1 MTMKSKTTKG
11 MTLIELVVAVAIFAV
26 LASLAA
32 PNLKSFMRSNRLTSA
47 TNDLAGSLN
56 IIRSEAVKRSTDIKL
71 CISDANQSDC
81 NTGSTDWEDGWI
93 AFIDTDD
100 NDAINGS
107 DKVLRVNAAQGGGTT
122 VRSEQFPSTITFNS
136 DGSAEAIGSFRIC
149 DEEANAERARGINI
163 SNTGSISAA
172 KDTDNDDTRNIYTG
186 TSTWGEISCP

>member
-1 MTMKSKTTKG
+1 MKRKTTKG
-11 MTLIELVVAVAIFAV
+11 LTLIELVVAVAIFAV

-47 TNDLAGSLN
+47 TNDLASSLN
-56 IIRSEAVKRSTDIKL
+56 IVRSEAVKRSTSIKL
-71 CISDANQSDC
+71 CISDATQSDC
-81 NTGSTDWEDGWI
+81 NTGSSNWEDGWI
-93 AFIDTDD
+93 AFVDT
-100 NDAINGS
+100 NDS
-107 DKVLRVNAAQGGGTT
+107 DTVNSGETVLRVNAALGGGTT

-172 KDTDNDDTRNIYTG
+172 KDTDSDDIRNIYTG